1 MSLPL
6 DQLRAQRELV
16 KRHLDWLDSQ
26 IAATSATN
34 PAVSV
39 PAAAIPAGA
48 PGAATSDAASAGGDV
63 SAPVSPEVLHAD
75 VILEAVAPDEGVSQ
89 TAKYGCIAIA
99 AAVVIGFLL
108 ILFVLPHFLYPE
120 KKDKA
125 PEDGAVEKVEPAP
138 AVGK

>member
-1 MSLPL
+1 MPLPL

-16 KRHLDWLDSQ
+16 KRHLDWLDAQ
-26 IAATSATN
+26 IVAASATSPSA
-34 PAVSV
+34 PS
-39 PAAAIPAGA
+39 AAISAGA
-48 PGAATSDAASAGGDV
+48 PEAVTSDAASAGGDV

-75 VILEAVAPDEGVSQ
+75 VILEAAAPEEGVSQ

-125 PEDGAVEKVEPAP
+125 PEDGSVEKVEPAP
-138 AVGK
+138 PVVK